1 MEKTERIV
9 SLGSFF
15 YFLPSSKLQFYFF
28 WKSNKSILSFS
39 NITICESWIMLANV
53 SHQWTAIVITFQQ
66 RHRTWHYRYW
76 IEKRFYNRQNDF
88 SCKSQ
93 ETDIIM
99 SVPFRK
105 LYIFATLGNIYRVSE
120 FMSREKNIKMTQE
133 ERQEQRLRTVL
144 MTTQ

>member
-1 MEKTERIV
+1 
-9 SLGSFF
+9 
-15 YFLPSSKLQFYFF
+15 
-28 WKSNKSILSFS
+28 
-39 NITICESWIMLANV
+39 
-53 SHQWTAIVITFQQ
+53 
-66 RHRTWHYRYW
+66 
-76 IEKRFYNRQNDF
+76 
-88 SCKSQ
+88 
-93 ETDIIM
+93 M